1 MINKFMTVYAGH
13 IDIPDHGQDATP
25 ANDRRYSNNEL
36 ASVFDKTEAIAKVMD
51 ECGYDTLWLAE
62 HHFQHEGYECLPNIL
77 MCAVHLA
84 HVTKQLRI
92 GCGFNI
98 APMWHPLRL
107 AEDYA
112 TADILTKGRT
122 VFGVGRGYHTREVE
136 TFGAPMMDQDANRE
150 LFEEQ
155 VEICFKAF
163 NNESFSHEGK
173 HYTIPA
179 RVPYRG
185 YDLKELTVVPRPLR
199 LPVECWQPIQGG
211 TARAMDFMAKHGI
224 NGLIG
229 GGSAEGGAMH
239 RVVLGWQ
246 EAHARIG
253 QQLEMGERLC
263 FGFHFYLAKNR
274 EQGIREAGKY
284 YEENMK
290 MFGELRLVRALSD
303 EQIEIMRDPKRAP
316 YAKLPRIEDAIA
328 NGGVLCGSPEQV
340 IEHLKS
346 LERRYPGLDHVSVS
360 LSVGVPK
367 AVCLE
372 QLEWFGKEV
381 MPEFQKAK
389 VAEPAFAN

>member
-1 MINKFMTVYAGH
+1 MITKFDSLFAGH
-13 IDIPDHGQDATP
+13 VDMENVGYGGVPV
-25 ANDRRYSNNEL
+25 NDRRFPNEHL
-36 ASVFDKTEAIAKVMD
+36 VSVFDKAESMAQLMD
-51 ECGYDTLWLAE
+51 RMGYDTFWMAE
-62 HHFQHEGYECLPNIL
+62 HHFQHEGYECIPNVL
-77 MCAVHLA
+77 MMALHLA
-84 HVTKQLRI
+84 HVTRRIKI

-112 TADILTKGRT
+112 TADILSGGRIT
-122 VFGVGRGYHTREVE
+122 FGVGRGYHTREVE
-136 TFGAPMMDQDANRE
+136 TFGSPLLDQNANRE

-155 VEICFKAF
+155 VDLIFKAF

-185 YDLKELTVVPRPLR
+185 YDLAELTVVPRPVR

-211 TARAMDFMAKHGI
+211 SARALEFMAKHGI
-224 NGLIG
+224 QGLVG

-239 RVVLGWQ
+239 QVVLGWQ
-246 EAHARIG
+246 EAHKKRGI
-253 QQLEMGERLC
+253 QLELGERLC
-263 FGFHFYLAKNR
+263 FGFHFYIAESR
-274 EQGIREAGKY
+274 EAGIRAAGKY

-303 EQIEIMRDPKRAP
+303 EQIVIMRDPQRAP
-316 YAKLPRIEDAIA
+316 AAKLPRIEDAINA
-328 NGGVLCGSPEQV
+328 GGVLCGTPEQI
-340 IEHLKS
+340 IEHLKG
-346 LERRYPGLDHVSVS
+346 LEQRYPGLDRVSVS

-372 QLEWFGKEV
+372 QLERFATEV
-381 MPEFQKAK
+381 MPAFAKAK
-389 VAEPAFAN
+389 VAEPALA